1 VRYLVIAGF
10 LQGRTVVQIGL
21 CATHSGERETMRL
34 SAKLPASVTG
44 LLTVALIAVGV
55 VAVMFAQ
62 SALRESAQGKLTA
75 LVEARASV
83 LSDYL
88 ASIKDDLGL
97 LAADETTQ
105 QATVDLER
113 TYDQLGGGTTA
124 RRLYADQ
131 NPNKGKLWDL
141 MDAADGSEYSAMHLR
156 YHTWFKN
163 YAETRG
169 YYDIFLISPKG
180 DVVYSYTKEPDFGT
194 NLASGQWKDS
204 DLAKVWRQVNDAK
217 GSVPVAFTDFA
228 AYAPS
233 NGVPASFIAA
243 PVMRGG
249 EYLGVL
255 AFQMPV
261 GKINGYMQ
269 RAEGMGESGE
279 TYVVGS
285 DYLMRSDSRFLK
297 QGETSILKQ
306 EVKTPTVEAGITGRS
321 GVEEIKDY
329 RGIWVLS
336 AFKPIEFAGA
346 KWVVIGEIDSS
357 EVFAA
362 VTTTRNIIIGVGI
375 LSLLVAAAIGFFGA
389 RSITRPL
396 GALTK
401 TMRDMA
407 EGNYDLQVP
416 ATERTDEL
424 GDMAKAGEFFRGK
437 LIEARELAAR
447 QAAEQE
453 RQIERG
459 KKMEAAVAEFDKA
472 ITEVVESVS
481 SAATELQ
488 ATAQS
493 LSATAEETSRQ
504 STAVAAASEQTTQNV
519 QTVASATEELSSSI
533 KEISNQVSE
542 STRIVGAAVS
552 EANDTNAKVQGLA
565 DAAQKIGEVV
575 SLINDIAGQTNLLAL
590 NATIEAARAGE
601 AGKGFAVVASE
612 VKALANQTAKATD
625 EIANQVRAIQDATG
639 SSAQAIQGITQTI
652 NRVNEISTTI
662 ASAVEEQ
669 GAATQ
674 EIARNVQ
681 QAASGTAE
689 VSNNITGVTQASQQ
703 TSAGSTQVLG
713 ASSELAKNGV
723 RLRTEVEGFLR
734 TVRAL

>member
-1 VRYLVIAGF
+1 
-10 LQGRTVVQIGL
+10 
-21 CATHSGERETMRL
+21 M
-34 SAKLPASVTG
+34 PASVTG

-62 SALRESAQGKLTA
+62 SALRESAQSKLTA
-75 LVEARASV
+75 LVEARAGV

-88 ASIKDDLGL
+88 ASIKEDLGL
-97 LAADETTQ
+97 LAVDETTQ
-105 QATVDLER
+105 QAAVDLER

-141 MDAADGSEYSAMHLR
+141 MDAADGSEYSAMHKR

-169 YYDIFLISPKG
+169 YYDVFLISPKG

-194 NLASGQWKDS
+194 NLANGQWKDS

-217 GSVPVAFTDFA
+217 GGVPVAFTDFA

-243 PVMRGG
+243 PVMRGS

-261 GKINGYMQ
+261 GKINAYMQ

-285 DYLMRSDSRFLK
+285 DFLMRSDSRFLK
-297 QGETSILKQ
+297 EGETSILKQ
-306 EVKTPTVEAGITGRS
+306 EVKTPTVEAGITGKS

-336 AFKPIEFAGA
+336 AFKPIEFVGA

-375 LSLLVAAAIGFFGA
+375 LALLVAAAIGFFGA

-416 ATERTDEL
+416 ATERRDEL

-437 LIEARELAAR
+437 LIEARELAGR

-533 KEISNQVSE
+533 KEISNQVAE

-625 EIANQVRAIQDATG
+625 EIASQVRAIQEATG

-689 VSNNITGVTQASQQ
+689 VSSNITGVTQASQQ

-723 RLRTEVEGFLR
+723 RLRTEVEGFLKS
-734 TVRAL
+734 VRAL